1 MARQYKLAR
10 KMKKIALT
18 AAAKELGVSQLTLSS
33 WESERKAPSIE
44 GLYKLWEV
52 IGRRNVVLS

>member
-10 KMKKIALT
+10 KMKKIVLT
-18 AAAKELGVSQLTLSS
+18 AAAKELGISQPTLSS

-44 GLYKLWEV
+44 GLIRMNRFSSGADDRK
-52 IGRRNVVLS
+52 